1 MSRLELLIP
10 PPVILLLAMGLAYLL
25 SGQSWQ
31 ELFIDV
37 SFDNIFWPLL
47 FISAGATVAISGVL
61 EFIKFKTTVDPL
73 HPNKSKTI
81 VQSGVYAFTRNPM
94 YLGMLLVL
102 LGWADFLDSLNAFS
116 GAVFFFLYIDR
127 FQIRPEEAIL
137 SANFGEEY
145 LNYLRQVRRWL

>member
-10 PPVILLLAMGLAYLL
+10 PPVILLLSMGLAYLL
-25 SGQSWQ
+25 AGQNWQ
-31 ELFIDV
+31 SLFTNV
-37 SFDNIFWPLL
+37 SFDNVFWPLL
-47 FISAGATVAISGVL
+47 FISVGITVAISGVL

-73 HPNKSKTI
+73 HPGKSKTI

-102 LGWADFLDSLNAFS
+102 LGWADFLDSLNAFA

-127 FQIRPEEAIL
+127 FQIRPEETIL
-137 SANFGEEY
+137 SANFGEAY
-145 LNYLRQVRRWL
+145 LNYLSEVRRWL